1 MTPSNPSLTL
11 PHRSARSD
19 KGKSLSVRWLLRF
32 VSLFSLMFVA
42 LPAQAANYVFSDTST
57 TLPPGCIYVSPGIYS
72 CGVLTLGADD
82 TISIG
87 DATPATIIFT
97 GALTTGPSNLINAG
111 GSAADLTLVTIG
123 VLNLGVDTIVNADVF
138 ASAAVN
144 LGDGSLLNGNL
155 ETASPT
161 TTANVTGVVTLGANS
176 SVNGY
181 ILTDGG
187 AVTVGASGFVGG
199 RITTQAGVVTLGAD
213 VEVLGG
219 ISTGAGAVTVGD
231 GSRTVGGGITTE
243 AGVVTLTTN
252 VKIDGDISTIG
263 GAITIGARSST
274 CGSVISTGAG
284 VVTLGAD
291 VKIGGSI
298 NSIAGAI
305 TVNAGSTV
313 GGDII
318 STGAGVVTLTA
329 VDVGGQVATIAGA
342 ITMTDSRIGGPVEA
356 TGAGVVTITNSMV
369 NDSTLDVPPSPA
381 CSSCVVFYS
390 IDRDAREL
398 NIVDETTPPTIPGE
412 APTLQ
417 TIQLWISPPHAFGD
431 ILGDPARYGPGF
443 NGLATDPTTGTLYGI
458 ARLSGPDIDNGN
470 DNRSLVTINP
480 TTGEVTFVGSMG
492 GAFSSIVFD
501 DVGTL
506 YGSTGDEWLDLWS
519 DALHTVNKG
528 TGEATFVMDLYW
540 DEDDYYAGYEVGHN
554 LAFNTRTGFLYH
566 LTRNRF
572 SQIDLDGETEIPVSV
587 PGLEHNNT
595 SRGIVYDEV
604 DDLFLTAAGGEG
616 DSELYTFTLDSA
628 TNAVRRALGYM
639 DHKTKGLAFAR
650 CPDLK

>member
-19 KGKSLSVRWLLRF
+19 KGKFLSVRGLLRF

-42 LPAQAANYVFSDTST
+42 LPAQAANYVFSADTSSN
-57 TLPPGCIYVSPGIYS
+57 LPAGCTYVSPGIYS
-72 CGVLTLGADD
+72 CGIVTLGAGD

-87 DATPATIIFT
+87 GAKPATIIFT
-97 GALTTGPSNLINAG
+97 GALTTGPSNSINDG
-111 GSAADLTLVTIG
+111 GDPADLTLVTIG

-144 LGDGSLLNGNL
+144 LAVGSLLNGNL

-161 TTANVTGVVTLGANS
+161 TTANVTGIVTLGANS

-187 AVTVGASGFVGG
+187 AVNVGASGFVGG

-219 ISTGAGAVTVGD
+219 ISTGAGAVNVGD

-390 IDRDAREL
+390 IDRDAKAL
-398 NIVDETTPPTIPGE
+398 HIVDKTTAVTVNTIP
-412 APTLQ
+412 LS
-417 TIQLWISPPHAFGD
+417 ISPPHAFGD

-554 LAFNTRTGFLYH
+554 LAFNTRTGLLYH
-566 LTRNRF
+566 LTRNYF
-572 SQIDLDGETEIPVSV
+572 SSIDLNEETPVETQVIV
-587 PGLEHNNT
+587 PLDNLRYHRT
-595 SRGIVYDEV
+595 SSAIVYDAV
-604 DDLFLTAAGGEG
+604 DNLFLTPAGGP
-616 DSELYTFTLDSA
+616 DYELWTLTLTSPTKADR
-628 TNAVRRALGYM
+628 NFVDYM